1 MKRNDS
7 PKARNGK
14 VPFGQSLVALV
25 LMVAPLF
32 AGAQSAGGN
41 YVITEHT
48 IDNGGG
54 RSSGGNFVVTGTIGQ
69 ADAQTSG
76 AGAFLVEGGFWHG
89 SAQIAGNLFRDGFE
103 T

>member
-7 PKARNGK
+7 LKARNLK
-14 VPFGQSLVALV
+14 APVWQILVALALIAV
-25 LMVAPLF
+25 PLLG
-32 AGAQSAGGN
+32 GAQSSGGN
-41 YVITEHT
+41 FAIIEHT

-54 RSSGGNFVVTGTIGQ
+54 RSSGGNFVVSGTIGQ

-89 SAQIAGNLFRDGFE
+89 RAQIADNLFSDSFE
-103 T
+103 S